1 MEFEITAQIKAVVVS
16 EAKGASEL
24 RDRNRPE
31 VATPANRRHRKRN
44 VTCP

>member
-31 VATPANRRHRKRN
+31 VGPRRTDAIERGM
-44 VTCP
+44 